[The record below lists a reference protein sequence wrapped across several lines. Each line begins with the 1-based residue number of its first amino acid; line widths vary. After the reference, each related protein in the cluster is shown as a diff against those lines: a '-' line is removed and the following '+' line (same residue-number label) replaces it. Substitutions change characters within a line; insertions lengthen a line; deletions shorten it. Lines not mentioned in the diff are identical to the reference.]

1 MRFEKVHIPY
11 GGYWS
16 TPFCRW
22 QGRLSG
28 EPPLRP
34 FRPPCASAFLDAAG
48 WEPESLDGI
57 HFGMTVPQHKSF
69 WGAPWIGALIG
80 ADRVTGPTL
89 SQACATSARVI
100 ASAAG
105 AVELGGSARTLAL
118 AADRI
123 SNGPTLYYPD
133 PGGPGGRGVTEH
145 WVWDNFNE
153 DPYADV
159 AMIQTAENI
168 AARFGYSRR
177 AQDDLALLRQ
187 EQYGMALADD
197 CAFQR
202 RYMVDVPVGGKR
214 QTTTVSGDEGIRE
227 RTEERVAALTPVIGN
242 GTVTAAAQTH
252 PADGNAGMLL
262 GTAEQA
268 GELGR
273 DETISVQLLAF
284 GEGRAEKAYMGMA
297 PVAAAEAA
305 LADAELGMD
314 EIAVVKTHNPFAVN
328 DLYFAEATGFEAELM
343 NNYGSSLIFGHPQ
356 GPTGMRLVVEL
367 IEELALR
374 GGGYGLFT
382 GCAAGDS
389 AAAIV
394 LKVDTR

>member
-22 QGRLSG
+22 QGSLSG
-28 EPPLRP
+28 EHPIRLAAS
-34 FRPPCASAFLDAAG
+34 CAGAFLEGAG
-48 WEPESLDGI
+48 CEPESLDGI
-57 HFGMTVPQHKSF
+57 HFGTTVPQHKSF
-69 WGAPWIGALIG
+69 WGAPWVGALIG
-80 ADRVTGPTL
+80 AERVTGPTL

-100 ASAAG
+100 ASGAS
-105 AVELGGSARTLAL
+105 AVELGSGGRVLAL
-118 AADRI
+118 AADRV

-133 PGGPGGRGVTEH
+133 PSGPGGRGVTEH

-153 DPYADV
+153 DPHANV

-168 AARFGYSRR
+168 VARFGYSRR
-177 AQDDLALLRQ
+177 AQDELALRRQ
-187 EQYGMALADD
+187 EQYQMALADD

-202 RYMVDVPVGGKR
+202 RYMVDVAVGGKR
-214 QTTTVSGDEGIRE
+214 RAKTVSRDEGIRE
-227 RTEERVAALTPVIGN
+227 RTADGVQALEPVLGN

-252 PADGNAGMLL
+252 PADGNAGLL
-262 GTAEQA
+262 LTTAGQA
-268 GELGR
+268 RELGA
-273 DETISVQLLAF
+273 DDGVSVQLLSY

-297 PVAAAEAA
+297 PVAAADAA
-305 LADAELGMD
+305 LVDAGLGID
-314 EIAVVKTHNPFAVN
+314 GIDAVKTHNPFAVN
-328 DLYFAEATGFEAELM
+328 DLYFAEATGFDAGLM
-343 NNYGSSLIFGHPQ
+343 NNYGSSLVFGHPQ
-356 GPTGMRLVVEL
+356 GPTGMRLVLEL

-394 LKVDTR
+394 LKVEVR

>member
-22 QGRLSG
+22 QGSLSG
-28 EPPLRP
+28 EHPIRLAAS
-34 FRPPCASAFLDAAG
+34 CAGAFLDGAG
-48 WEPESLDGI
+48 CEPESLDGI
-57 HFGMTVPQHKSF
+57 HFGNTVPQHKSF

-80 ADRVTGPTL
+80 AERVTGPTL
-89 SQACATSARVI
+89 SQACATSARVV
-100 ASAAG
+100 ASGAS
-105 AVELGGSARTLAL
+105 AVELGSGERVLAL

-133 PGGPGGRGVTEH
+133 PSGPGGRGVTEH

-153 DPYADV
+153 DPHANV

-168 AARFGYSRR
+168 ASRFGYSRR
-177 AQDDLALLRQ
+177 AQDELALCRQ

-202 RYMVDVPVGGKR
+202 RYMVDVAVGTKR
-214 QTTTVSGDEGIRE
+214 RPETVSRDEGIRE
-227 RTEERVAALTPVIGN
+227 RTEEGVRALEPVLGN

-252 PADGNAGMLL
+252 PADGNAGLLL

-273 DETISVQLLAF
+273 DGAVSVQLLSF

-297 PVAAAEAA
+297 PVGAARAA
-305 LADAELGMD
+305 LADAGLGMD
-314 EIAVVKTHNPFAVN
+314 GIDVVKTHNPFAVN
-328 DLYFAEATGFEAELM
+328 DLYFAEAMGFDAESM

-356 GPTGMRLVVEL
+356 GPTGMRLLLEL
-367 IEELALR
+367 IEELALS
-374 GGGYGLFT
+374 GGGHGLFT

-389 AAAIV
+389 AAALV
-394 LKVDTR
+394 VKVDIR

>member
-22 QGRLSG
+22 QGSLSG
-28 EPPLRP
+28 EHPIRLAAS
-34 FRPPCASAFLDAAG
+34 CAGAFLEGAG
-48 WEPESLDGI
+48 CEPESLDGI
-57 HFGMTVPQHKSF
+57 HFGTTVPQHKSF
-69 WGAPWIGALIG
+69 WGAPWVGALIG
-80 ADRVTGPTL
+80 AERVTGPTL

-100 ASAAG
+100 ASGAS
-105 AVELGGSARTLAL
+105 AVELGSGGRVLAL
-118 AADRI
+118 AADRV

-133 PGGPGGRGVTEH
+133 PSGPGGRGVTEH

-153 DPYADV
+153 DPHANV

-177 AQDDLALLRQ
+177 AQDELALRRQ
-187 EQYGMALADD
+187 EQYRMALADD

-214 QTTTVSGDEGIRE
+214 RTKTVSRDEGIRE
-227 RTEERVAALTPVIGN
+227 RTADGVQALEPVLGN

-252 PADGNAGMLL
+252 PADGNAGLL
-262 GTAEQA
+262 LTTAGQA
-268 GELGR
+268 HELGA
-273 DETISVQLLAF
+273 DDAVSVQLLSF

-297 PVAAAEAA
+297 PVAAADAA
-305 LADAELGMD
+305 LADAGLGID
-314 EIAVVKTHNPFAVN
+314 DIDTVKTHNPFAVN
-328 DLYFAEATGFEAELM
+328 DLYFAEATGFAAERM
-343 NNYGSSLIFGHPQ
+343 NNYGSSLVFGHPQ
-356 GPTGMRLVVEL
+356 GPTGMRLVLEL

-394 LKVDTR
+394 LKVEVR

>member
-22 QGRLSG
+22 QGSLSG
-28 EPPLRP
+28 EHPIRLAAS
-34 FRPPCASAFLDAAG
+34 CAGAFLDAAG
-48 WEPESLDGI
+48 CEPESLDGI
-57 HFGMTVPQHKSF
+57 HFGTTVPQHKSF
-69 WGAPWIGALIG
+69 WGAPWVGALIG
-80 ADRVTGPTL
+80 AERVTGPTL

-100 ASAAG
+100 ASGAS
-105 AVELGGSARTLAL
+105 AVELGSGGRVLAL
-118 AADRI
+118 AADRV

-133 PGGPGGRGVTEH
+133 PSGPGGRGVTEH

-153 DPYADV
+153 DPHANV

-177 AQDDLALLRQ
+177 AQDELALRRQ
-187 EQYGMALADD
+187 EQYRMALADD

-202 RYMVDVPVGGKR
+202 RYMVDVAVGGKR
-214 QTTTVSGDEGIRE
+214 RAKTVSRDEGIRE
-227 RTEERVAALTPVIGN
+227 RTADGVQALEPVLGN

-252 PADGNAGMLL
+252 PADGNAGLL
-262 GTAEQA
+262 LTTAGQA
-268 GELGR
+268 RELGA
-273 DETISVQLLAF
+273 DDGVSVQLLSY

-297 PVAAAEAA
+297 PVAAADAA
-305 LADAELGMD
+305 LADAGLGID
-314 EIAVVKTHNPFAVN
+314 RIDAVKTHNPFAVN
-328 DLYFAEATGFEAELM
+328 DLYFAEATGFAAERM
-343 NNYGSSLIFGHPQ
+343 NNYGSSLVFGHPQ
-356 GPTGMRLVVEL
+356 GPTGMRLVLEL

-394 LKVDTR
+394 LKVEVR

>member
-22 QGRLSG
+22 QGSLSG
-28 EPPLRP
+28 EHPIRLAAS
-34 FRPPCASAFLDAAG
+34 CASALLDRTGCA
-48 WEPESLDGI
+48 PESLDGV

-80 ADRVTGPTL
+80 AEQVTGPTL

-100 ASAAG
+100 ASGAA
-105 AVELGGSARTLAL
+105 AVELGGGGRMLAL
-118 AADRI
+118 AADRV

-133 PGGPGGRGVTEH
+133 PSGPGGRGVTEH

-153 DPYADV
+153 DPHAGV
-159 AMIQTAENI
+159 AMIRTAENI

-187 EQYGMALADD
+187 EQYAMALADD

-202 RYMVDVPVGGKR
+202 RYMVDVEAGGKR
-214 QTTTVSGDEGIRE
+214 RAKTVSRDEGIRE
-227 RTEERVAALTPVIGN
+227 RTADGVRALAPVLGN

-252 PADGNAGMLL
+252 PADGNAGLL
-262 GTAEQA
+262 LTTAEQA
-268 GELGR
+268 DELGR
-273 DETISVQLLAF
+273 DGAVSVQLLAY

-297 PVAAAEAA
+297 PVAAARAA
-305 LADAELGMD
+305 LADAGLGMD
-314 EIAVVKTHNPFAVN
+314 AIAAVKTHNPFAVN
-328 DLYFAEATGFEAELM
+328 DLYFAGATGFDAGRM
-343 NNYGSSLIFGHPQ
+343 NNYGSSLVFGHPQ
-356 GPTGMRLVVEL
+356 GPTGMRLVLEL
-367 IEELALR
+367 IEELAL
-374 GGGYGLFT
+374 GGGGHGLFT

-394 LKVDTR
+394 LRVDIR

>member
-22 QGRLSG
+22 QGSLSG
-28 EPPLRP
+28 EHPIRLAAS
-34 FRPPCASAFLDAAG
+34 CASAALEAAG
-48 WEPESLDGI
+48 CEPESLDGI

-80 ADRVTGPTL
+80 AERVTGPTL

-100 ASAAG
+100 ASAAS
-105 AVELGGSARTLAL
+105 AVELGTGGRVLAL
-118 AADRI
+118 AADRV

-133 PGGPGGRGVTEH
+133 PSGPGGRGVTEH

-153 DPYADV
+153 DPHANV
-159 AMIQTAENI
+159 AMIRTAENI
-168 AARFGYSRR
+168 AARFGFSRR
-177 AQDDLALLRQ
+177 AQDELALRRQ

-202 RYMVDVPVGGKR
+202 RYMVDVAVGGKR
-214 QTTTVSGDEGIRE
+214 RAQTVARDEGVRE
-227 RTEERVAALTPVIGN
+227 RTAKSVQALEPVLGN

-252 PADGNAGMLL
+252 PADGNAGLL
-262 GTAEQA
+262 LTTADQA
-268 GELGR
+268 GELGA
-273 DETISVQLLAF
+273 DDGVSVRLLSF
-284 GEGRAEKAYMGMA
+284 GEGRAETAYMGMA

-305 LADAELGMD
+305 LADAGLGID
-314 EIAVVKTHNPFAVN
+314 SIDAVKTHNPFAVN
-328 DLYFAEATGFEAELM
+328 DLYFSEATGFEAERM
-343 NNYGSSLIFGHPQ
+343 NNYGSSLVFGHPQ
-356 GPTGMRLVVEL
+356 GPTGMRLVLEL

-389 AAAIV
+389 AAAVV
-394 LKVDTR
+394 LKVEVR